1 MRLLRGCS
9 AAGTPLTPASG
20 RPRPSAAGR
29 WIQNGCLRRLYQS
42 SCPVAGITPST
53 PPLLQTLPM
62 GHLLTGGVTLSPSH
76 KLRRTL
82 RHALSVLRGSA
93 SPDNR
98 TYLIALPPQ
107 FCVDHLSTES
117 PWMPLLALQPRPGP
131 GSARVSVWD
140 PKLNTDGVCLPR
152 LKQQSQ
158 GSSSKASPI
167 AERAHCTVSDST
179 QHRCA
184 AHGSACAR
192 VRARVDCIAGRQ
204 DCNANSRQGDE

>member
-29 WIQNGCLRRLYQS
+29 WIRNESRRRHYQS
-42 SCPVAGITPST
+42 SCLAAGITPST

-62 GHLLTGGVTLSPSH
+62 GHLFTGGVTLFPSH

-107 FCVDHLSTES
+107 FCADHLSTES
-117 PWMPLLALQPRPGP
+117 PWLTLLAHGQGLVP
-131 GSARVSVWD
+131 SVCQ
-140 PKLNTDGVCLPR
+140 LGVFPC
-152 LKQQSQ
+152 Q

-167 AERAHCTVSDST
+167 AEIAHCTVSDSM
-179 QHRCA
+179 QHRRA
-184 AHGSACAR
+184 AQGSACGR
-192 VRARVDCIAGRQ
+192 VRARVDCIAPRGLQRELATGR
-204 DCNANSRQGDE
+204 